1 MINLITLELFIKIRY
16 DVYILFKSILLVL
29 IIPVITFILGYLLFV
44 RGGRYNE
51 IVAMYRDESK
61 SMKVLS
67 TVLSLTYGF
76 CTLGLLI
83 IASILI

>member
-51 IVAMYRDESK
+51 IVAM
-61 SMKVLS
+61 
-67 TVLSLTYGF
+67 
-76 CTLGLLI
+76 
-83 IASILI
+83 